1 MYKFGSKNPK
11 FFSLTG
17 LFWNQIILE
26 PGAVTQG
33 WTERKRI
40 VHQKLRKVWKSLIRT
55 TLTSQHIA
63 CVSKSAM
70 AIWFVAIIP
79 HVPSNGSTLNAS
91 TLKQRQKVDGCAL
104 IVYYP
109 NLPNKITS
117 NKWFNFSHFVW
128 FRNAMLIS
136 NWKIRYNV
144 ELICFAYYYQ

>member
-40 VHQKLRKVWKSLIRT
+40 AHQELKKVWKSQLWRADSGIRT

-70 AIWFVAIIP
+70 AIWFVAIIQ
-79 HVPSNGSTLNAS
+79 HAPSNGSTLNAS
-91 TLKQRQKVDGCAL
+91 TLKQFQKVDGCAL
-104 IVYYP
+104 IVNYL
-109 NLPNKITS
+109 NLYNKITS
-117 NKWFNFSHFVW
+117 NNWLNFSHFVW
-128 FRNAMLIS
+128 FRNA
-136 NWKIRYNV
+136 Y
-144 ELICFAYYYQ
+144 F